1 MNVTV
6 SQNITEMINTT
17 VSPNM
22 TTKPALYQADVVF
35 MLDPSHTIGKGNLMQ
50 ITMFISSTIDNLQVG
65 VGGIRIGVVVIGVK
79 PIIIM
84 HLNEYKTRDEV
95 IDALEKI
102 PLKNYNTSMEG
113 MCQSYFHNLF

>member
-1 MNVTV
+1 
-6 SQNITEMINTT
+6 
-17 VSPNM
+17 
-22 TTKPALYQADVVF
+22 
-35 MLDPSHTIGKGNLMQ
+35 MQ
-50 ITMFISSTIDNLQVG
+50 IIMFISNTIDNLQVG

-113 MCQSYFHNLF
+113 MCRKLKI